1 MKPDDDPYCHV
12 GHPCERECAGDG
24 WFNPCTLTAQRAT
37 GVQFNPAS
45 ASNQLQTEDQDTGG
59 RGED

>member
-1 MKPDDDPYCHV
+1 MVVLHCFMLH
-12 GHPCERECAGDG
+12 AGDVSLGVCDDG

-45 ASNQLQTEDQDTGG
+45 ASNQLRTEDQDTGG